1 MVWQYI
7 VNYYQ
12 ALSSQYPFLTYL
24 SNNYV
29 QSALIL
35 VGAAILAWLLL
46 FIFRKFLEKFAAKTE
61 TDLDDLILER
71 VKKPFFYLIIAQG
84 LKLALFNL
92 EVNGIATQVMNS
104 VMALVF
110 VFILSRAVEVVIEV
124 WGRTLAKKTE
134 SKLDDVLLPLFKKAA
149 KVIFLVIALMWVL
162 NVWNINIT
170 PYLAGVGISG
180 LVLGFA
186 LQDSLKNIF
195 GGITLILDGTFE
207 VDDKIQLESGEV
219 GEVKDIGLRSTKI
232 RTYDNELI
240 YVPNGYLAN
249 SRIQNYTRPSP
260 KIRVKVDF
268 GVEYGSDVKKVQKV
282 ILKTIAGM
290 KDILDTPGPVVQ
302 FRNMGDS
309 ALDFRAM
316 FWVKSWKNSYSKQLE
331 ATELIYNALNKAKIE
346 IPFPTQT
353 VYVKK

>member
-1 MVWQYI
+1 MVLDCLYS
-7 VNYYQ
+7 YYVQ
-12 ALSSQYPFLTYL
+12 LSSQYPFLTNL

-35 VGAAILAWLLL
+35 IGAAILAWLLL
-46 FIFRKFLEKFAAKTE
+46 LVFKKFLEKFASKTK
-61 TDLDDLILER
+61 TDLDDLILEK
-71 VKKPFFYLIIAQG
+71 VKKPFFYLILAQG

-92 EVNGIATQVMNS
+92 EVNGIVTQVMNS
-104 VMALVF
+104 IMALVF

-134 SKLDDVLLPLFKKAA
+134 SKLDDVLLPMFKKASKIVFFVVA
-149 KVIFLVIALMWVL
+149 FMWVL
-162 NVWNINIT
+162 NVWNIDIT

-195 GGITLILDGTFE
+195 GGITLILDSTFE
-207 VDDKIQLESGEV
+207 VGDKIKLESGEV

-260 KIRVKVDF
+260 TIRVKVDF
-268 GVEYGSDVKKVQKV
+268 GVEYGSDVKTVQKV
-282 ILKTIAGM
+282 VLKSISGM
-290 KDILDTPGPVVQ
+290 EDILSDPEPAVQ
-302 FRNMGDS
+302 FIGMGDS
-309 ALDFRAM
+309 ALNFRAM
-316 FWVKSWKNSYSKQLE
+316 FWVKSWKDSYGRQLE
-331 ATELIYNALNKAKIE
+331 ATELVYNALNKAKIG
-346 IPFPTQT
+346 IPFPTRT
-353 VYVKK
+353 VYMKK

>member
-1 MVWQYI
+1 MILEYLY
-7 VNYYQ
+7 NYYQ
-12 ALSSQYPFLTYL
+12 QLAIQYPYVGYL

-35 VGAAILAWLLL
+35 VAAGVLAWLLL
-46 FIFRKFLEKFAAKTE
+46 FIFRKFLEKFAANTE
-61 TDLDDLILER
+61 TELDDLILDR
-71 VKKPFFYLIIAQG
+71 VKKPFFYLILAQG
-84 LKLALFNL
+84 LKLSLANL
-92 EVNGIATQVMNS
+92 QINGVATQIVNTI
-104 VMALVF
+104 MALVF
-110 VFILSRAVEVVIEV
+110 VFILSRAVEVLIEV
-124 WGRTLAKKTE
+124 WGQTLAKKTE

-149 KVIFLVIALMWVL
+149 KVIFLIIGLMWVL

-195 GGITLILDGTFE
+195 GGITLILDCTFE
-207 VDDKIQLESGEV
+207 VGDKIQLESGEV
-219 GEVKDIGLRSTKI
+219 GEVRDIGLRSTKI

-268 GVEYGSDVKKVQKV
+268 GVEYGVDVKNVQKV
-282 ILKTIAGM
+282 VLKAVKSM
-290 KDILDTPGPVVQ
+290 KDIQSDPEPVVQ

-309 ALDFRAM
+309 ALDFRVM
-316 FWVKSWKNSYSKQLE
+316 FWVKSWKNAYSKQLE
-331 ATELIYNALNKAKIE
+331 ATELIYNTLNKAKIE
-346 IPFPTQT
+346 IPYPTQT